1 MIDYLKQERMI
12 NSVYYA
18 GELARKRRE
27 KLTRG
32 VLLLQGNVPAHT
44 SQVTMTAV
52 TECGFEILPHP
63 NVVLI

>member
-1 MIDYLKQERMI
+1 MI

-52 TECGFEILPHP
+52 TECGFEIPMFS
-63 NVVLI
+63 